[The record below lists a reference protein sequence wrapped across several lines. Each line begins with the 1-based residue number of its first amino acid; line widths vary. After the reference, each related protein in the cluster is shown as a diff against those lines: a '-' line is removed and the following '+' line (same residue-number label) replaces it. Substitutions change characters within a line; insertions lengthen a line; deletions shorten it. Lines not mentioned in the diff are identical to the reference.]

1 MANPNLKKGCPS
13 LNPLG
18 KPRDYDSADVMRPV
32 VEAYFQR
39 QIDEKRPFTMAGLQL
54 ALGFA
59 SRDTMMHYANGNRGE
74 EIQELMAFAKLAV
87 EEQLSEKLVRDEGQK
102 VGIVFTL
109 KNNFG
114 WKDQSEVANNVTVNE
129 IRRTVVDPKE

>member
-1 MANPNLKKGCPS
+1 MPNPASRKGCPS
-13 LNPLG
+13 FNPLG
-18 KPRDYDSADVMRPV
+18 QPRKFDTADEMRPV
-32 VEAYFQR
+32 IEDYFKR
-39 QIDEKRPFTMAGLQL
+39 QIKEKRPFTMAGLQL

-59 SRDTMMHYANGNRGE
+59 SRDTMMHYANGERGE

-87 EEQLSEKLVRDEGQK
+87 EEQLSEKLVREEGQK

-114 WKDQSEVANNVTVNE
+114 WKDQSEVSNNVTVNE